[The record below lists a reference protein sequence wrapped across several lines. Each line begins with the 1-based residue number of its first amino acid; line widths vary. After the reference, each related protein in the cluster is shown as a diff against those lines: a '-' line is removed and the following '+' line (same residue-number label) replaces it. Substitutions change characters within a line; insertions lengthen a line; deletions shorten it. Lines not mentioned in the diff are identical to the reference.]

1 VSETGTGQLSFDQDI
16 KPLFR
21 EKDREA
27 MEGAFD
33 LWDHEDVSENA
44 TAILEAVAG
53 GEMPCDGAWRPER
66 VELLRHWVEAGTPA

>member
-1 VSETGTGQLSFDQDI
+1 VTQSTELSFEGDI

-33 LWDHEDVSENA
+33 LWDHEDVSEHA
-44 TAILEAVAG
+44 AAILGAVESG
-53 GEMPCDGAWRPER
+53 GMPCDGAWPAER
-66 VELLRHWVEAGTPA
+66 VALFRQWVEVGMPA

>member
-1 VSETGTGQLSFDQDI
+1 VTQSSELSFERDI

-33 LWDHEDVSENA
+33 LWDHEDVSANA
-44 TAILEAVAG
+44 TAILGAVEG
-53 GEMPCDGAWRPER
+53 GGMPCDGAWPPER
-66 VELLRHWVEAGTPA
+66 VALFRQWTELGMPA

>member
-1 VSETGTGQLSFDQDI
+1 VSETGQLSFESDI

-33 LWDHEDVSENA
+33 LWDHDDVSANA
-44 TAILEAVAG
+44 DSILAAVEG
-53 GEMPCDGAWRPER
+53 GEMPCDGPWSPDHVA
-66 VELLRHWVEAGTPA
+66 LLRRWVEAGMPA